1 MQTVISVS
9 SRRIVTSLGFIV
21 LGFILANLLQII
33 LQHGFQHSSFSG
45 LGLFDLDM
53 ERSIPTWF
61 SAAQLLLC
69 AILLALITQVKL
81 VGRDGYKFHWAM
93 LSVLFMIFS
102 IDEAVAFHE
111 RLIKPLRT
119 ALNTSGFFYF
129 AWVIPAAFFVLAM
142 ILLYRQFLLELPAQ
156 TRRLFLIAGSTYIM
170 GTLGMEILG
179 GPIWQAAAGQDSL
192 IKDLFVVVEET
203 LELIGIEIFIY
214 ALLNYIGQSFREL
227 KFVVDAD
234 DSTTAKQDTKPRLG

>member
-1 MQTVISVS
+1 MQTVVSVS
-9 SRRIVTSLGFIV
+9 SRRIITFLGLIV
-21 LGFILANLLQII
+21 LGFITANLLQII
-33 LQHGFQHSSFSG
+33 LQYGFQHSSFSG

-69 AILLALITQVKL
+69 AILLALIAQVKQ
-81 VGRDGYKFHWAM
+81 VERDSYRFHWIG
-93 LSVLFMIFS
+93 LSVLFIIFS

-129 AWVIPAAFFVLAM
+129 AWVIPAAFFVLAI
-142 ILLYRQFLLELPAQ
+142 ILLYRQFLLDLSAQ
-156 TRRLFLIAGSTYIM
+156 SRRLFLIAGSTYIM

-179 GPIWQAAAGQDSL
+179 GPVWQAAAGQDSL
-192 IKDLFVVVEET
+192 IKDLFVLVEET

-214 ALLNYIGQSFREL
+214 ALLNYISQYFREV
-227 KFVVDAD
+227 KFVIDVDH
-234 DSTTAKQDTKPRLG
+234 SETAKETKPKLG